1 MSDENEHEITLSR
14 PDANLPDHANRM
26 QDLLAGITNIANSI
40 AEAGGV
46 ASGVPFI
53 GINGNGVWSWGQER
67 TEVEHK
73 SLWAFDVRTLAQ
85 GYIAWPANTSKDRKP
100 LGEKMVPASMPLPA
114 ITAMPDIGVPWQ
126 LQFGCEMKCFSGE
139 DDGVLAQYKNGS
151 SGAKTMI
158 KALVEEVRK
167 QARRDATR
175 LIPVCELEIRPW
187 FSQEW
192 KKTFYAP
199 IAKIVRWISEADY
212 DDHSEPEPAVAAIE
226 SPAAVAAAPTPVP
239 QPRAAARGQG
249 RTAPA
254 PEPAAAP
261 APEPAPRRRR
271 QA

>member
-1 MSDENEHEITLSR
+1 MSDELVTQNH
-14 PDANLPDHANRM
+14 DANLPDHANRM
-26 QDLLAGITNIANSI
+26 QDLLAGITNISNSI

-53 GINGNGVWSWGQER
+53 GINGDGVWSWGQER
-67 TEVEHK
+67 TLVEPR
-73 SLWAFDVRTLAQ
+73 SQWAFDVRTLAH
-85 GYIAWPANTSKDRKP
+85 GYIAWPDDKSKDRKP
-100 LGEKMVPASMPLPA
+100 LGEKMVPASMTLPA
-114 ITAMPDIGVPWQ
+114 ITSMPDVGTPWQ

-158 KALVEEVRK
+158 KTLVEEVRK

-175 LIPVCELEIRPW
+175 LIPICELEIRPW

-199 IAKIVRWISEADY
+199 IAKIVRWISEGEY
-212 DDHSEPEPAVAAIE
+212 DDHEQPEPVVAAIE
-226 SPAAVAAAPTPVP
+226 PPTAAPAAAS

-249 RTAPA
+249 RTAPT
-254 PEPAAAP
+254 PEPAP